1 MHVVNAALLLFRL
14 HTLTYLSW
22 RTRSHTHAYMTADAY
37 ITLIWLWILISHL
50 YDCRYW
56 YPTKAF
62 YTIQGRCS
70 VLCVSFQIFK
80 LSCINITMICSH
92 IQIQMV
98 KCTHIYTFAFIAKF
112 VYVNLYIHAN
122 VNLGYI
128 HTFTYVFIYLSA
140 GIHLQIHIYAF
151 IHILSLY
158 SHTYAFIYIFARI
171 FIHAIKVHTAF
182 INK

>member
-70 VLCVSFQIFK
+70 VLCVSFKIFK

-92 IQIQMV
+92 IQIQTV
-98 KCTHIYTFAFIAKF
+98 KCTIYTFAFTAKF

-128 HTFTYVFIYLSA
+128 HTFTDMFIYLYLQEY
-140 GIHLQIHIYAF
+140 ICKYTFMHLSTF
-151 IHILSLY
+151 
-158 SHTYAFIYIFARI
+158 
-171 FIHAIKVHTAF
+171 
-182 INK
+182 